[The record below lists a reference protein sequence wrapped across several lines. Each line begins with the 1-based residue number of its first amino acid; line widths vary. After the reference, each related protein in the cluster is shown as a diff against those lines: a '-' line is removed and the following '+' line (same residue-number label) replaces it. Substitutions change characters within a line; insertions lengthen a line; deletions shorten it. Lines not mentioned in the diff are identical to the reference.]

1 MRFRT
6 NKTLSMI
13 LAICLIAMLVF
24 TGCTP
29 AQNNPQNDEQND
41 NKDMTQKASL
51 QLSLEEYPR
60 MDGSTANLPMMA
72 EIMSQVCGITLEEA
86 EELTTCTKTS
96 NAWSNVANGNADILL
111 VYEAAEDTKAYLET
125 VGTELEVT
133 PVGRDALVFI
143 NNEQNPVDNLTQ
155 AQLIDIYT
163 GKVTNWNEVG
173 GEDLDII
180 PYQRV
185 ATSGSQ
191 SFFMKLLMKD
201 VVPMDAPM
209 ELRPAEMGMLIDE
222 LARYNN
228 EGNALGYSVFYYAS
242 YMYQQPGLRMIA
254 VDGVQPSDETIAD
267 GSYPLLNEY
276 YVVIRADEPEDSPA
290 RLLRDWILSDE
301 GSAAIVKAG
310 YIPMPKE

>member
-29 AQNNPQNDEQND
+29 AQDNPQNDEQND
-41 NKDMTQKASL
+41 NKDVTQKASL

-96 NAWSNVANGNADILL
+96 NAWSNIANGNVDILL
-111 VYEAAEDTKAYLET
+111 VYEAAEDTKAYLKT

-191 SFFMKLLMKD
+191 SLFMKLLMKD

-222 LARYNN
+222 LVRYNN
-228 EGNALGYSVFYYAS
+228 EGNALGYSV
-242 YMYQQPGLRMIA
+242 
-254 VDGVQPSDETIAD
+254 
-267 GSYPLLNEY
+267 LLCKL
-276 YVVIRADEPEDSPA
+276 YV
-290 RLLRDWILSDE
+290 
-301 GSAAIVKAG
+301 SAAGLAHDCSRWCTAKR
-310 YIPMPKE
+310 